1 MFASSFLAM
10 VSAIVS
16 IFSSSSFGPSISLRD
31 SLLEDSGLSQVVNE
45 EDLVNLSNVQRGH
58 CG

>member
-31 SLLEDSGLSQVVNE
+31 SLLEQTNISDAFNE
-45 EDLVNLSNVQRGH
+45 QDMVNLSNVNRGH